1 MTPASP
7 WDHPDWYDLH
17 DTAFTAGS
25 EREPEHYRELIL
37 GLPPLDSEDH
47 LVDVGAGTGKV
58 AGFVAAAYPRLG
70 AVTLVEPNET
80 KLERAI
86 DRLEAALPGATV
98 VGLAAGIGVGEALPQ
113 AVGTVATLGS
123 VLMPNLEPR
132 GGTLAAGLVWL
143 RAALGDIAALLA
155 PGGWVYDAETLAPPW
170 VRRGPDD
177 PMRRLTMPELLAEFE
192 RAGFEAIE
200 CTYRF
205 RDRVVIRARVPN
217 SPGRP
222 SAG

>member
-1 MTPASP
+1 MAPESP

-37 GLPPLDSEDH
+37 GLPPLGIDDH

-70 AVTLVEPNET
+70 AVTLVEPNAT
-80 KLERAI
+80 KLERAVE
-86 DRLEAALPGATV
+86 RLEAELPSAAVLGI
-98 VGLAAGIGVGEALPQ
+98 AAGIGVGDALPN
-113 AVGTVATLGS
+113 AVGTVATIGS
-123 VLMPNLEPR
+123 VLMPNLEQR
-132 GGTLAAGLVWL
+132 SGTLATGLAWL
-143 RAALGDIAALLA
+143 RAALGDVREMLA
-155 PGGWVYDAETLAPPW
+155 PSGWVYDAETLAAPW
-170 VRRGPDD
+170 VRSGPED
-177 PMRRLTMPELLAEFE
+177 PVRRLTMPELLAEFE

-205 RDRVVIRARVPN
+205 RDRVVIRAR
-217 SPGRP
+217 RP
-222 SAG
+222 S